1 MTTECWQR
9 AWDLGLARKYTW
21 GVNFTTPLAKSWLSK
36 VETLLKTSL
45 LPDFDLETGAI
56 GVDILKLDVETEYKK
71 NDKAVDITFITDKGT
86 SKFLDV
92 ALTTSPVLRQLRMES
107 TVSAM
112 IANNILR
119 KDCGCEMRYWILKYL
134 L

>member
-1 MTTECWQR
+1 M
-9 AWDLGLARKYTW
+9 
-21 GVNFTTPLAKSWLSK
+21 
-36 VETLLKTSL
+36 
-45 LPDFDLETGAI
+45 
-56 GVDILKLDVETEYKK
+56 DILKLDVETEYKK